1 MDRYKLLAAEL
12 LGCTYASYK
21 AQVGVGNP
29 KYDRLM
35 PRHARTLEQAR
46 QQNWPLEQVA
56 HKLDIDA
63 QQAKTDLEKFDAAR
77 KVVDAPNPAES
88 FREGVRQLLQA
99 LCPDAKKLDEL
110 VSKVCYRASDL
121 GQLLEQR
128 GETLNRY
135 SLHLRREPGIPYDER
150 LYQAIDEDDDQTIS

>member
-1 MDRYKLLAAEL
+1 MERYKLLAAEL
-12 LGCTYASYK
+12 LGCTYASYQ

-35 PRHARTLEQAR
+35 PRHARTLDQAR

-63 QQAKTDLEKFDAAR
+63 QQAKVDLEKFDAAK
-77 KVVDAPNPAES
+77 KVVDAPNPAEA
-88 FREGVRQLLQA
+88 FREAVRQLLQPMCA
-99 LCPDAKKLDEL
+99 DSKKLDEL
-110 VSKVCYRASDL
+110 VCKVCFRASDM
-121 GQLLEQR
+121 GVLLEHR

-135 SLHLRREPGIPYDER
+135 SLHLRRDPGMPYDER
-150 LYQAIDEDDDQTIS
+150 MYQAIDEDADETIS